1 MRTAICPGS
10 FDPIT
15 VGHLDLVERASRI
28 FDEVIVC
35 VMANGEKR
43 PMFTL
48 DERLELARAALPA
61 GSRAGQLAGEVSVAN
76 CGVEMHFEGG
86 RLTSVSGAH
95 VSMEGA
101 VPEPGARM
109 TCVTALMKFLDHRN
123 ASGAVCSEVRDV
135 QCVYQLR
142 GASTPRLRPVWEIRT
157 DTYTYYVDCETGEV
171 TGR

>member
-48 DERLELARAALPA
+48 DERLELVRGSVAHIPNARAAAWDGLLADFARQEGAQALVKGVRNCIDFDWEYQMAQINRDLWPELDTVILPA
-61 GSRAGQLAGEVSVAN
+61 QTRHLHISSTMVRDFIRHGQRLEGIVPPGAIPVLAGI
-76 CGVEMHFEGG
+76 GEG
-86 RLTSVSGAH
+86 R
-95 VSMEGA
+95 
-101 VPEPGARM
+101 
-109 TCVTALMKFLDHRN
+109 K
-123 ASGAVCSEVRDV
+123 
-135 QCVYQLR
+135 
-142 GASTPRLRPVWEIRT
+142 
-157 DTYTYYVDCETGEV
+157 
-171 TGR
+171 